1 MKGKRLLSMGLAL
14 ATALTL
20 LTAPASAVTFTDL
33 SGHWAKDD
41 VEYLANRGLV
51 SGYSDGT
58 FKPDANMSAVE
69 ALLFCA
75 RVADLDS
82 STKEAVTEAWSDTL
96 SEIIDAD
103 MLTWA
108 APDLSVCLETGII
121 TVEELSALSRNNA
134 LLKAIPR
141 EDVSLYL
148 ARAMQLAPVAE
159 GLSSYT
165 LTFEDEEEISSQYR
179 PYIYLLNLYGLLKG
193 DEFNCYNPQDPLNR
207 ASMTSLLRRALTFM
221 EDQGITVELP
231 NYTSYDWVGGLITAV
246 NVSSGGVTQL
256 TLESPLT
263 GTHAVSVPA
272 NAEIYES
279 NMLSSGSALKV
290 GSYARAN
297 LNGSG
302 VVTQVRVSGA
312 VETVEGTV
320 SALENDVLTV
330 NTGTQVRSFRVDRFT
345 EVQVGKRTGGLELL
359 EEDGG
364 YTDAVCRVDGLGHL
378 ASVVLTGGTRQ
389 ESGIIADV
397 TVNSNGVGTIQIS
410 DMSGVKT
417 RYTLSSSTVVTIN
430 GVAGTLSSNREG
442 DYVTLRVSNDE
453 DDRVLSLNV
462 DSVTQYVQ
470 ASIKG
475 VSYAQSPSKITVTDL
490 ESGKSVTYTIASRA
504 EIRYNGDTTALSKL
518 ENGSFVTLRLNGTEV
533 AAIDA
538 YPGST
543 TDSGTIT
550 AITYGIPTLLELT
563 RDDGT
568 AASYEIDLSDPPD
581 VYRDDARSSIDR
593 LKNGDQVEI
602 TIRYQEVSRIDA
614 VPQSANA
621 SGTITSVTID
631 AQGTTIAV
639 NLTGGGSASYL
650 VSEGISVTQNGKAV
664 SIDSLKPGYQ
674 ISMVVDG
681 DQILSIEVDRSSQS
695 SNQINATVLYVNRD
709 EKEILVQ
716 RTDSTGTTTAMTVDV
731 SDATLL
737 TVSGS
742 SLSLREIEVG
752 DPVTIYGSYD
762 GLTFQATLLIRN

>member
-1 MKGKRLLSMGLAL
+1 M
-14 ATALTL
+14 T
-20 LTAPASAVTFTDL
+20 
-33 SGHWAKDD
+33 
-41 VEYLANRGLV
+41 
-51 SGYSDGT
+51 
-58 FKPDANMSAVE
+58 
-69 ALLFCA
+69 
-75 RVADLDS
+75 
-82 STKEAVTEAWSDTL
+82 
-96 SEIIDAD
+96 
-103 MLTWA
+103 A
-108 APDLSVCLETGII
+108 APFT
-121 TVEELSALSRNNA
+121 
-134 LLKAIPR
+134 
-141 EDVSLYL
+141 
-148 ARAMQLAPVAE
+148 
-159 GLSSYT
+159 
-165 LTFEDEEEISSQYR
+165 
-179 PYIYLLNLYGLLKG
+179 
-193 DEFNCYNPQDPLNR
+193 PL
-207 ASMTSLLRRALTFM
+207 
-221 EDQGITVELP
+221 
-231 NYTSYDWVGGLITAV
+231 
-246 NVSSGGVTQL
+246 
-256 TLESPLT
+256 
-263 GTHAVSVPA
+263 SVPA

-475 VSYAQSPSKITVTDL
+475 VSYAQSPSKLTVTDL

-602 TIRYQEVSRIDA
+602 TIRYQEGSRIDA